1 MAGLFRFGGLFALLS
16 LVTARRLAIEK
27 SILQTHEA
35 TEASNVIAKLEE
47 TGGPIPPHI
56 TVALLKEK
64 LPADQAG
71 LARRRQLFTQAD
83 GNGNGILSLAE
94 IDKLVR
100 TELGIGDIGPTFIA
114 PVLMRAYQVARN
126 YKKGADM
133 TTMTGM
139 KAALALDK
147 ANLQEATVDRRE
159 FRVLLVYLQ
168 KYLALYQAFQ
178 KIDTNFDGRIEP
190 QEFQDAQKENIVDS
204 NVSFEEIDA
213 DGGGMV
219 LFDEFAAFFIARAG
233 LNFEAE

>member
-1 MAGLFRFGGLFALLS
+1 MG
-16 LVTARRLAIEK
+16 
-27 SILQTHEA
+27 
-35 TEASNVIAKLEE
+35 
-47 TGGPIPPHI
+47 
-56 TVALLKEK
+56 
-64 LPADQAG
+64 
-71 LARRRQLFTQAD
+71 RRQLFTLAD

-147 ANLQEATVDRRE
+147 ANIQEATVDRKE

-190 QEFQDAQKENIVDS
+190 KEFQDAKKENIVDS
-204 NVSFEEIDA
+204 SVSFEEIDA
-213 DGGGMV
+213 
-219 LFDEFAAFFIARAG
+219 FFIAREG